1 MLPSSLNAYT
11 IISMTV
17 NLYFDVPESADSG
30 VCNTKPF
37 TTVTYGLCLGML
49 ALFELILYM
58 LDRFTALP
66 ANIRLG
72 SNYYY
77 L

>member
-1 MLPSSLNAYT
+1 MLPSSLYAYT

-30 VCNTKPF
+30 ACNTKLF
-37 TTVTYGLCLGML
+37 TTVTYDFCLGML
-49 ALFELILYM
+49 ALFELILNM

-66 ANIRLG
+66 TNIRLG
-72 SNYYY
+72 SNYYC